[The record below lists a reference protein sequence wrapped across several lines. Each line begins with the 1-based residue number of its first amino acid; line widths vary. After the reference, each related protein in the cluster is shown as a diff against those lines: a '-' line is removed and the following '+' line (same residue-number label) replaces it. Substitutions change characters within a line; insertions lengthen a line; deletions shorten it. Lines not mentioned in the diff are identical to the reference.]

1 MHFYILSNNEVY
13 EVISRVLA
21 SEMVRTS
28 YSFRFEK
35 RESLALNEKTQNTA
49 LESKIGVATPRLS
62 LTSMGSKPWL
72 FIQSNA
78 FHTINYWQISQNFTN
93 FTQSQP
99 KQMLLVIAC
108 KSCVASQTPR
118 LASFW
123 IRQRNQ
129 DSDNFQ
135 QGYDFIP
142 IHHKDNNATKVIVP
156 DIKILRVKCPRTVVK
171 WSIPKKLQIISGK
184 T

>member
-49 LESKIGVATPRLS
+49 LESKLVLLLPAASINFS
-62 LTSMGSKPWL
+62 
-72 FIQSNA
+72 QS
-78 FHTINYWQISQNFTN
+78 I
-93 FTQSQP
+93 
-99 KQMLLVIAC
+99 
-108 KSCVASQTPR
+108 
-118 LASFW
+118 

-129 DSDNFQ
+129 YQDNSQ
-135 QGYDFIP
+135 QDHLYP
-142 IHHKDNNATKVIVP
+142 NP
-156 DIKILRVKCPRTVVK
+156 
-171 WSIPKKLQIISGK
+171 S
-184 T
+184 

>member
-62 LTSMGSKPWL
+62 LT
-72 FIQSNA
+72 N
-78 FHTINYWQISQNFTN
+78 H
-93 FTQSQP
+93 
-99 KQMLLVIAC
+99 
-108 KSCVASQTPR
+108 
-118 LASFW
+118 
-123 IRQRNQ
+123 
-129 DSDNFQ
+129 
-135 QGYDFIP
+135 
-142 IHHKDNNATKVIVP
+142 
-156 DIKILRVKCPRTVVK
+156 
-171 WSIPKKLQIISGK
+171 
-184 T
+184 